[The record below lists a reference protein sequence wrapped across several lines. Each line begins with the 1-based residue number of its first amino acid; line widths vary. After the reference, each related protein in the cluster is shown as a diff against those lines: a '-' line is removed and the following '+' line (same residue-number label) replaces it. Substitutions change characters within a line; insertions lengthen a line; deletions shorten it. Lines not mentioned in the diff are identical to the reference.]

1 MTKTI
6 IDLITS
12 ELNFKEIR
20 DYVSDN
26 MVDYINYI
34 KEEMFIKIY
43 KKIGNKIIISDLQ
56 REFEN
61 RQDLIKEALN

>member
-12 ELNFKEIR
+12 ELNFKEIK

-26 MVDYINYI
+26 VVDYINYI
-34 KEEMFIKIY
+34 KEEIFVKIY

-56 REFEN
+56 KEFKN

>member
-12 ELNFKEIR
+12 ELNFKEIK

-26 MVDYINYI
+26 TVDYINYI
-34 KEEMFIKIY
+34 KEEIFIKIC
-43 KKIGNKIIISDLQ
+43 KKTGNKIIISDLQ
-56 REFEN
+56 EEFKN

>member
-34 KEEMFIKIY
+34 KEEMFIKVY